1 MRPRQVV
8 ILMASIAAHR
18 GHSVTVNAP
27 FYVLNV
33 YVTIVALQRSIT
45 FRMTILAARR
55 NQYFV
60 DLQERRL
67 RRIPIGL
74 WPPVAVCS

>member
-18 GHSVTVNAP
+18 GHSVTVSAP

-45 FRMTILAARR
+45 CRMTILAARG
-55 NQYFV
+55 NQHFV
-60 DLQERRL
+60 NLHERRL
-67 RRIPIGL
+67 RPIRIRL
-74 WPPVAVCS
+74 WSPVAVC